1 MKLFNIL
8 SGTCMCPANFFAL
21 KGKENMSSLVVNI
34 KSINKCAFCKNWY
47 DPTNSAIAPKS
58 PAIGLWEIKDI
69 NQKCMCLKKNI
80 KTPAG
85 SFCSSC
91 FISKI

>member
-1 MKLFNIL
+1 MNAI
-8 SGTCMCPANFFAL
+8 
-21 KGKENMSSLVVNI
+21 VNI
-34 KSINKCAFCKNWY
+34 KTIKRCAFCKNWY

-80 KTPAG
+80 LMSSNA
-85 SFCSSC
+85 FCSRD
-91 FISKI
+91 FVNKL